1 MLRMILAV
9 VLLASFG
16 ATGDAFA
23 QAGCQPTIMQPC
35 AKAPD
40 KANNPTAR
48 IKSSGQSDDTG
59 DPKDR
64 SPRIRLN
71 QDTDFKFG
79 TGGLGLQLTRE
90 FAVDVGWYISD
101 VTKHVWAGFPS

>member
-1 MLRMILAV
+1 MSRVILAAV
-9 VLLASFG
+9 VLAFLG

-35 AKAPD
+35 AKAD
-40 KANNPTAR
+40 KAGNQAAKAKDSAR
-48 IKSSGQSDDTG
+48 SDDPG
-59 DPKDR
+59 EPKDH

-79 TGGLGLQLTRE
+79 TGGLGLQRK
-90 FAVDVGWYISD
+90 F
-101 VTKHVWAGFPS
+101 